1 MRGGPQTDY
10 EIPGREEEGDLN
22 EANRPCLS
30 VCLSAPKVTE
40 KHNQNV
46 QICFGAQI
54 TTNMWLAI
62 SPPEANLRYTTI
74 ISRPKRLKNAA
85 TMFK

>member
-1 MRGGPQTDY
+1 MRGGPRTDY
-10 EIPGREEEGDLN
+10 KIPGCEDEGDPN
-22 EANRPCLS
+22 ETQRPCLFVCLFVCLS

-54 TTNMWLAI
+54 TTKMWLAI

-74 ISRPKRLKNAA
+74 ISRPK
-85 TMFK
+85 